1 MPDVVPLTPNAETTG
16 SVRSDLRI
24 GERIRAIR
32 TDQGLTLDETSRRSG
47 VSKSALSKIENDRAS
62 PTFEVLERIAAGL
75 GVALVS
81 LFSEQS
87 TAHIGRLTSTPAGQG
102 RRTED
107 RNYIHEFL
115 CTGLK
120 DRRMVPFV
128 TTVKARSAHQF
139 EKPASHKGEEF
150 LYVLSGEVAFVS
162 GSYAEIRLGAGDS
175 LYFDSRLSHLCYT
188 TSDRDAVLLWV
199 WCETS

>member
-1 MPDVVPLTPNAETTG
+1 MPDVVPLASNAVAGGAE
-16 SVRSDLRI
+16 RSDLRI
-24 GERIRAIR
+24 GQRIRAIR

-75 GVALVS
+75 GVALVN

-87 TAHIGRLTSTPAGQG
+87 AGHIGRLTSTPAGGG

-139 EKPASHKGEEF
+139 DKPASHKGEEF

-162 GSYAEIRLGAGDS
+162 GSYAEIRLAAGDS
-175 LYFDSRLSHLCYT
+175 LYFDSRLDHLCYT
-188 TSDRDAVLLWV
+188 TDGADATLLWV
-199 WCETS
+199 WCETG